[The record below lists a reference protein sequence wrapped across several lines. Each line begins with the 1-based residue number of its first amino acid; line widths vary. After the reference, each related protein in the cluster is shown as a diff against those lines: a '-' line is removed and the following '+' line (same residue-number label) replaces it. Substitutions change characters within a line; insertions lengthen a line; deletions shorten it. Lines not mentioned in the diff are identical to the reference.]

1 MEYIQINCNGKE
13 GTYGAIDMIQKL
25 HVDVIVGPGCG
36 AGKLYYPLSAN
47 TFELTNLTPQKLIE

>member
-1 MEYIQINCNGKE
+1 
-13 GTYGAIDMIQKL
+13 MIQKL